1 MEAMFYLEYYHG
13 GGDAGDV
20 DEDPA
25 QLLGDQVR
33 QVEAGVKPGLA
44 LRRRPDWDV
53 ALAGWTSVSVRRTKV
68 QCDLGLSD
76 Q

>member
-1 MEAMFYLEYYHG
+1 MLYLEYSHG
-13 GGDAGDV
+13 GGDAGDK

-25 QLLGDQVR
+25 QLLGVQVR

-44 LRRRPDWDV
+44 LRRRPHWDV
-53 ALAGWTSVSVRRTKV
+53 ALARRAALSLAKV